1 MFKQLFLGLSLLF
14 WAYPSL
20 AQPTYTPEDVEQGKK
35 YQAEALANVK
45 AFKSNLDP
53 SHYQDLP
60 ADQWMDGVKSAHF
73 FLKNYF
79 VPNKKEKILHTSH
92 KLFIYL
98 LDLVEKKNELIS
110 YESIN
115 FSLKNRIIC
124 MINFSTS
131 EPAYKVLKS
140 KYPKINLMYSTTNS
154 DFDFGGGEVWLSRMY
169 FKVSY
174 LKFFGSKN
182 KTAYVLADKI
192 VIKHE
197 DFWLVASFVPQDN
210 WDTDALQ
217 REIDAQQAEMDK
229 EIAFLKPLAQARSEK
244 EGAIVKARDA
254 EKAAAREAKER
265 EIYAYKNKSWPER
278 AAYSADDDPI
288 VSYRLRDRNE
298 QIFLIK
304 DLAGDY
310 LLYRKEGD
318 KRVCIAYFKYTQERY
333 EGYTLDGKFLGA
345 FASSDGKAASF
356 GPERKPHWRVRLN
369 SSGMARLYPENQLDD
384 RKYIG
389 KVSDDFVVSVFDR
402 EVYMVNTTREPHLHF
417 LYYIFFMQ

>member
-14 WAYPSL
+14 WAYPIL
-20 AQPTYTPEDVEQGKK
+20 AQPTYTPEDVERGKK

-60 ADQWMDGVKSAHF
+60 ENQWMDGVKSAHF

-79 VPNKKEKILHTSH
+79 VPSENKKKRLLNSH

-98 LDLVEKKNELIS
+98 LDIRQKKNEFIS
-110 YESIN
+110 YESVYFGLRGQVIAEIE
-115 FSLKNRIIC
+115 L
-124 MINFSTS
+124 STS
-131 EPAYKVLKS
+131 KPAYKVLKS
-140 KYPKINLMYSTTNS
+140 KYPKSYFDYSS
-154 DFDFGGGEVWLSRMY
+154 EYGDGEVTLSDLY
-169 FKVSY
+169 FEVSY
-174 LKFFGSKN
+174 LKFFGSKDRI
-182 KTAYVLADKI
+182 AYVLADKI
-192 VIKHE
+192 VMKHE

-229 EIAFLKPLAQARSEK
+229 EIAFLQPLAQARSEK

-333 EGYTLDGKFLGA
+333 EGYTLDGKFLGT
-345 FASSDGKAASF
+345 FATDDTNGSAGFRAKGKS
-356 GPERKPHWRVRLN
+356 HQSVRLN
-369 SSGMARLYPENQLDD
+369 SSRMARLYPENQLDD

-389 KVSDDFVVSVFDR
+389 KVSDDFVVSVFDK